1 MYGFPGGT
9 AVKNPP
15 ADTGDLSWIPD
26 QEDPLEKEMATR
38 SSIPAWKIP
47 WTEEPGGLQCLGLQR
62 VGHDWTQQQG
72 YMMNLY
78 CPLLGGAL
86 THGTHC
92 SYLDNIVDKNIRSLK
107 KYLSQFTDVRILET
121 ETLTK
126 YSSVE
131 LLSRST
137 DVPSIEIVPFCKTS
151 RNVCELVKI
160 SVLNIKHRYEASQDN
175 GFSVLSLQCSKKYYF
190 YRRQHDI
197 GNRIDKDDIC
207 LLVVRLYPV
216 SN

>member
-1 MYGFPGGT
+1 
-9 AVKNPP
+9 
-15 ADTGDLSWIPD
+15 
-26 QEDPLEKEMATR
+26 
-38 SSIPAWKIP
+38 
-47 WTEEPGGLQCLGLQR
+47 
-62 VGHDWTQQQG
+62 
-72 YMMNLY
+72 MMNLH
-78 CPLLGGAL
+78 CPLLCGAL
-86 THGTHC
+86 TQGTHC

-107 KYLSQFTDVRILET
+107 KYLSQFTDVRVLET

-137 DVPSIEIVPFCKTS
+137 DAPSIEIVPFCKTS

-160 SVLNIKHRYEASQDN
+160 SVVNIKHRYKASQDN